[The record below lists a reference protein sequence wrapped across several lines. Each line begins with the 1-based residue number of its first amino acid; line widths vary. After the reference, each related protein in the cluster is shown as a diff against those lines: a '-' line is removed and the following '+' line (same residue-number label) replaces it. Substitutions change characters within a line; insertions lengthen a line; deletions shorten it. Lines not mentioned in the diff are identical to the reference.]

1 MPICATT
8 VYPECTSASTLPSAL
23 PHVYAMPIVHVQ
35 CQYMCNLLNFAQ
47 CAFCTLGK
55 QFLLSPCSQGVVQM
69 HICAMA
75 VCALHGASAMHRVQK
90 CTFPFS
96 DPLMCDALVNCD
108 IVQSVFIATV
118 QHTYSISQIAPESS
132 LLKVCNTRLACWA
145 NLVKLL
151 VPSI

>member
-1 MPICATT
+1 MHRTICLCNAYMCNNCLPRVDLSLNSSLCTSSRICNANICAT
-8 VYPECTSASTLPSAL
+8 SSTLRNAPFAL
-23 PHVYAMPIVHVQ
+23 WVNSFYSPPAVKVWCKCTFVQ
-35 CQYMCNLLNFAQ
+35 W
-47 CAFCTLGK
+47 
-55 QFLLSPCSQGVVQM
+55 
-69 HICAMA
+69 
-75 VCALHGASAMHRVQK
+75 QK

-132 LLKVCNTRLACWA
+132 LLKVCNPRLACWA
-145 NLVKLL
+145 NLVKQL